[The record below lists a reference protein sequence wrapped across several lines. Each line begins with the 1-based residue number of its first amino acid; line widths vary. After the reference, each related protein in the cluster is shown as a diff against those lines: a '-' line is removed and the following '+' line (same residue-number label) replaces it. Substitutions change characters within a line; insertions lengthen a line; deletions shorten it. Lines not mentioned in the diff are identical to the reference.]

1 MAAVMGA
8 AIGALGGLG
17 GGWLALLGQGRQ
29 QQKQRETE
37 RERWRDELRRDAYS
51 ACIAST
57 KQLSAAWWKFADRVR
72 KDGSDEEEWRVGF
85 AEAHDAWVRFSEAVA
100 AVSVAGPRTVVEAA
114 DTLRGA
120 MYDLEVVGMD
130 WFGAA
135 LREGHE
141 HLGGWEQRF
150 KQAAEAKREPDRAFQ
165 KAAREAL
172 GTERP

>member
-1 MAAVMGA
+1 M
-8 AIGALGGLG
+8 
-17 GGWLALLGQGRQ
+17 
-29 QQKQRETE
+29 
-37 RERWRDELRRDAYS
+37 
-51 ACIAST
+51 
-57 KQLSAAWWKFADRVR
+57 R

-85 AEAHDAWVRFSEAVA
+85 AEAHDAWVRFSEAVAVA

-135 LREGHE
+135 LREGQG
-141 HLGGWEQRF
+141 HLGGWEQGF
-150 KQAAEAKREPDRAFQ
+150 KQAAQAKREPDRAFQ